1 VQPATLQVRLSVVFH
16 RGHSRGQEERERRV
30 KEADALLK
38 DTVER
43 LSRSCP
49 TEFICEAAHDDL
61 LYLRPH
67 LEEALGA
74 LEDIQRQ
81 RDLTDGEL
89 AQRRAFRMVL
99 EGTR

>member
-1 VQPATLQVRLSVVFH
+1 VQPATLQVRLSVVFS
-16 RGHSRGQEERERRV
+16 GEHSKGREERERRV

-61 LYLRPH
+61 LYLRPY
-67 LEEALGA
+67 LEEALAA